1 MLTRQTSP
9 GSGSPATTWP
19 TSRFI
24 RTALLDV
31 LAFSLVACGGSESA
45 TTHGPVG
52 TVIVK
57 VMDPAGT
64 PIGGAAVALYAA
76 VNSSDPITDDNGEV
90 VFKDT
95 LAGER
100 EASAAKQGDF
110 APTRRFVVTPGS
122 VTRLSLIIDRRRQ
135 PGGAR

>member
-1 MLTRQTSP
+1 MLMQRPESAL
-9 GSGSPATTWP
+9 GSAATARP

-24 RTALLDV
+24 RAALLEV
-31 LAFSLVACGGSESA
+31 LAFSLVACGGSESS

-135 PGGAR
+135 PDGAR